1 MRNDERTLLIK
12 DLKNCLPLHDN
23 NFHNACS
30 DMKLTIDT
38 EAKTLAIETNGNQR
52 SHPLYSDEAFELLAE
67 QWLKVSWNQKYS
79 YTFSWMGRPIIQI
92 PDDILRIQEVI
103 YQVKPDVI
111 IETGV
116 AHGGSLIFYASLF
129 KAMGRGRVV
138 GVDIEI
144 RSHNRKAIENH
155 EMSPLITLVEGN
167 SVSAETVSK
176 VRGLIKPG
184 DKVLVVLDSCHTKAH
199 VAAELEAYYS
209 FVTSGSYIVATDGCM
224 KDLHDVPNGKPEWKL
239 DHPTAAAAEFAAK
252 HPDFVLGEPPWPF
265 NESTLKNNVTHWPGA
280 YLRRK

>member
-1 MRNDERTLLIK
+1 
-12 DLKNCLPLHDN
+12 
-23 NFHNACS
+23 
-30 DMKLTIDT
+30 MKLTIDT
-38 EAKTLAIETNGNQR
+38 DAKAITLEKEGSVRQL
-52 SHPLYSDEAFELLAE
+52 PLYSDEAFEVIAE

-129 KAMGRGRVV
+129 KAMGRGRVI

-144 RSHNRKAIENH
+144 RAHNRKAIESH

-167 SVSAETVSK
+167 SVAADTASRVQA
-176 VRGLIKPG
+176 LIKPG
-184 DKVLVVLDSCHTKAH
+184 EKVLVILDSCHTKAH
-199 VAAELEAYYS
+199 VAAELETYHG
-209 FVTSGSYIVATDGCM
+209 FVTPGSYIVATDGCM
-224 KDLHDVPNGKPEWKL
+224 KDLHDVPNGKPEWKH
-239 DHPTAAAAEFAAK
+239 DHPTVAAAEFAAK
-252 HPDFVLGEPPWPF
+252 HPEFVLGDPAWPF
-265 NESTLKNNVTHWPGA
+265 NESTLKHNVTHWPGA
-280 YLRRK
+280 YLRRR